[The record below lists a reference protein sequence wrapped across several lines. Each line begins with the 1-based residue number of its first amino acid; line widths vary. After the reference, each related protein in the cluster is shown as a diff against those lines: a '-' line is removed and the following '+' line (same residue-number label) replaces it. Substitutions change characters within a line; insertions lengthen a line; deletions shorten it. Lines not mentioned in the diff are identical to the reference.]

1 MQALVCAEVMDAVED
16 ISTQIDQT
24 IGLPVDG
31 KKKAREELATAD
43 LVLSRRP
50 LPRVIEAS
58 SRAPTGPGSG
68 RGRLIPPRM
77 ETK

>member
-24 IGLPVDG
+24 IGLPVDA

-50 LPRVIEAS
+50 LSRVIEAS
-58 SRAPTGPGSG
+58 FRAPTGPGPG